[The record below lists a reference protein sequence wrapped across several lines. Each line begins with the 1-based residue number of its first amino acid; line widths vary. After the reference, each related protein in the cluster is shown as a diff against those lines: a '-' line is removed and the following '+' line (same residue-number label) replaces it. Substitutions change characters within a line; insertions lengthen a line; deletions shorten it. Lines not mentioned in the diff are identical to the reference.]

1 MAREVAVV
9 VPLDQAATLDLL
21 GRAAAALDHPFTL
34 TAAAAGAA
42 EIRIDITFRTLSTFR
57 VSARAT
63 SLPDGF
69 TALRL
74 TVRPDLKL
82 LGFTGAGQSERAAWQ
97 IVGKMQELLDPERY
111 RRLRDGRVP

>member
-1 MAREVAVV
+1 VAREVAVV

-21 GRAAAALDHPFTL
+21 GRAAAALDHQFTL
-34 TAAAAGAA
+34 TDITTGTA

-57 VSARAT
+57 VSALT
-63 SLPDGF
+63 TGLPDGF

-82 LGFTGAGQSERAAWQ
+82 IGFTGAGQSERAAWQ

-111 RRLRDGRVP
+111 NRLRDGKEP